1 MKQKQYIARLVG
13 AHVSAAGGVEKAIE
27 RVAEIGGNC
36 LQVFSGS
43 PRVWAKK
50 PLDTHSYKQ
59 IKVNQDKLG
68 IKTVFTHAIYLTNL
82 ASENPELLVKTKES
96 LEYDLKFDAKI
107 SGSGVVV
114 HLGSHMGRGWEA
126 VREMVAGEIA
136 ELLARADANSTFLI
150 ENSAGQNGKLCSL
163 MSEIRWLIDRVGE
176 LRGKDDRRLGWCFDT
191 CHAHAAGY
199 LLSETLPPTQ
209 PPQSRNPSLGRAVDD
224 ISKYDLWQ
232 SLRCIHVNGSKDPF
246 GAGRD
251 RHANLGEG
259 ELTMESISDFLCQP
273 QLTHIPL
280 ILEVPGTNDSGPDKE
295 NVIRLKNII
304 NHCVIMP

>member
-191 CHAHAAGY
+191 CHAHAAG
-199 LLSETLPPTQ
+199 
-209 PPQSRNPSLGRAVDD
+209 
-224 ISKYDLWQ
+224 
-232 SLRCIHVNGSKDPF
+232 
-246 GAGRD
+246 
-251 RHANLGEG
+251 
-259 ELTMESISDFLCQP
+259 
-273 QLTHIPL
+273 
-280 ILEVPGTNDSGPDKE
+280 
-295 NVIRLKNII
+295 
-304 NHCVIMP
+304 

>member
-1 MKQKQYIARLVG
+1 MKQKQDIVRLVG
-13 AHVSAAGGVEKAIE
+13 AHVSAAGGVEKAVE

-50 PLDTHSYKQ
+50 PLDAHNYQQAKA
-59 IKVNQDKLG
+59 NQEKLG
-68 IKTVFTHAIYLTNL
+68 VETIFTHAIYLTNL
-82 ASENPELLVKTKES
+82 ASKNPELLVKTKKN
-96 LEYDLKFDAKI
+96 LEYDLNFDAKI
-107 SGSGVVV
+107 GGSGVVV
-114 HLGSHMGRGWEA
+114 HLGSHMGRGWET
-126 VREMVAGEIA
+126 VREMVAREIVG
-136 ELLARADANSTFLI
+136 LLAKVDPNSTFLI

-176 LRGKDDRRLGWCFDT
+176 LRGKNDGRLGWCFDT

-199 LLSETLPPTQ
+199 LLSETLLSPQ
-209 PPQSRNPSLGRAVDD
+209 PPQSKNSSLGKATDD
-224 ISKYDLWQ
+224 ISKYDLWKD
-232 SLRCIHVNGSKDPF
+232 LRCIHVNGSKDPF

-259 ELTMESISDFLCQP
+259 QLTVESISDFLCQP

-304 NHCVIMP
+304 NHCATAP